1 LHQALIQGLVFCLY
15 HSLEAMRNKFLYFLE
30 IMALIPVFPVLYFKA
45 TKLRNS
51 LVKLPQ
57 RSGFLEL
64 VSVNAESNLLIIGES
79 TAAGVGATSLETT
92 FASKIYGF
100 TGGRFTILNLGQNGL
115 KAENLQSL
123 FKNSEKAVAR
133 SFSKTIILIGANDC
147 FKLTP
152 PRKFRQEIESFIRFL
167 IAEKG
172 VEDIT
177 IPMIPPVQDFP
188 GIPKIMRLFLGWH
201 RSILSRELV
210 LLEKK
215 IPHLSFQNQKEKF
228 SVDFF
233 SEDGIHPSDLGYE
246 MIAASIVTKLR

>member
-1 LHQALIQGLVFCLY
+1 
-15 HSLEAMRNKFLYFLE
+15 MRNGFLYFLE
-30 IMALIPVFPVLYFKA
+30 IMALIPVFPVLYFKG
-45 TKLRNS
+45 TKLKNR
-51 LVKLPQ
+51 LVKLPP

-64 VSVNAESNLLIIGES
+64 VSANPESNLLIIGES
-79 TAAGVGATSLETT
+79 TAAGVGATSSETT
-92 FASKIYGF
+92 FASKIFGF
-100 TGGRFTILNLGQNGL
+100 TDGKFTIFNLGQNGL
-115 KAENLQSL
+115 KAEKLQSL
-123 FKNSEKAVAR
+123 FHKSEKSVAR

-152 PRKFRQEIESFIRFL
+152 PRKFRKEIESFVRFL

-201 RSILSRELV
+201 RSILSRELL

-215 IPHLSFQNQKEKF
+215 IPQLSFQNQREKF
-228 SVDFF
+228 SVEFF

-246 MIAASIVTKLR
+246 LIAASIATKLK